1 MEPVNDC
8 VYYSQSIR
16 SQYLNT
22 NQEMGLHQTL
32 VGGPEV
38 VIYPCATPYDHRTIG
53 RGVGGRSGGRGGG
66 GGECWCGLRTA
77 ATSCLLPAV
86 AHAILFATISPS
98 IYTLKYRHFIPTYMY
113 YVFLLCVNS
122 SVPFVV

>member
-8 VYYSQSIR
+8 VYYRHSVR

-53 RGVGGRSGGRGGG
+53 RGEGGGGRGVLVRFADGSDVMPAS
-66 GGECWCGLRTA
+66 CSRTCDSVRNHFPFY
-77 ATSCLLPAV
+77 THLNIG
-86 AHAILFATISPS
+86 ILYPLTC
-98 IYTLKYRHFIPTYMY
+98 TMY
-113 YVFLLCVNS
+113 FYCV
-122 SVPFVV
+122 